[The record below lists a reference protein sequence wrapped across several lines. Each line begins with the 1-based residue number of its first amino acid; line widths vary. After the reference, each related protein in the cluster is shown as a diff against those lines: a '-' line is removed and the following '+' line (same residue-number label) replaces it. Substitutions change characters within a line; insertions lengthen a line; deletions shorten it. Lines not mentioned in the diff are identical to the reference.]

1 MRKHRRLLTVIA
13 EPDFFSVEGPGIHR
27 YFTPPSIGFRRADN
41 ASERKVL
48 LGLMAKD
55 APPYGMKF
63 APYVAFDEDTITDRK
78 RVVRALHDFAAL
90 ATSIIKLFD

>member
-1 MRKHRRLLTVIA
+1 M
-13 EPDFFSVEGPGIHR
+13 
-27 YFTPPSIGFRRADN
+27 RADN